1 MRSSSRSLRIG
12 TAAAALLGVATFA
25 PAAFA
30 QTGTQSSAPTVA
42 TRTNGAYVF
51 GDIGLSWL
59 RDAPTGGVTY
69 DYDTGYAIAFG
80 GGWGFGNG
88 FRVEGEYAHRGN
100 DVGNANGDTSADS
113 LMANVYYDVSTG
125 TRFTPYVGV
134 GTGFAR
140 VDFSD
145 VGNRINDSD
154 LVWAYQ
160 AIGGLTYQI
169 ADQWKLDA
177 NYRYFG
183 TETPNVGGVNS
194 HYRDHA
200 VLIGARYEFK

>member
-1 MRSSSRSLRIG
+1 MRSWSSSLPI
-12 TAAAALLGVATFA
+12 AAVAAVLLA

-30 QTGTQSSAPTVA
+30 QSSAPAVA
-42 TRTNGAYVF
+42 TTTNGLYAF
-51 GDIGLSWL
+51 GDVGMSWL
-59 RDAPTGGVTY
+59 RDADTGGTTY
-69 DYDTGYAIAFG
+69 QSDTGLAIAFG
-80 GGWGFGNG
+80 AGWGFGNG
-88 FRVEGEYAHRGN
+88 FRAEAEFSHRGN
-100 DVGNANGDTSADS
+100 DVSNAHGDISADS
-113 LMANVYYDVSTG
+113 MMANVYYDIGTG

-134 GTGFAR
+134 GTGFSR
-140 VDFSD
+140 VDFND

-183 TETPNVGGVNS
+183 TETPDVGGVQS

-200 VLIGARYEFK
+200 LLIGARYEFK